1 MKGTRR
7 LIRFALI
14 PLLLLAV
21 FALTNSGKGV
31 SRAYAACPATT
42 WSSFGYDT
50 GRTSDNPL
58 ECVISPLVA
67 PPINWASGFV
77 LPTTSREG
85 IATDPAQGY
94 VASGN
99 NLQAFKLATGAPL
112 WLFGAGAPLV
122 GAPTVYLGDIYFGA
136 QNGNFFNVNP
146 AGALVCGVALG
157 AAQPILSTP
166 IGFGNSLIFSTGSGQ
181 VFAVNAATCAVLWA
195 TPVLGIAPT
204 SLSLINGTAL
214 VSVQTAAGGPSNVIA
229 LNAGTGAV
237 VGVSPALAGIFTPP
251 VVTTAGQI
259 FVGSSSPNVSLISFK
274 FALPALPVAW
284 VTPIGEPVNGKPAV
298 DLPGV
303 PLQQV
308 YAVSGN
314 TNRLF
319 AVNAATGAVNWALPA
334 PCGPLYSAASPT
346 VANGGVYVGGTN
358 CMNAFKTGGGPTWG
372 IAVGPLVDTPATVVN
387 GAIYFAVNL
396 GGGGGERVFSI

>member
-1 MKGTRR
+1 MKGTKL

-14 PLLLLAV
+14 PLLLLAL
-21 FALTNSGKGV
+21 FALTNPGRSV

-42 WSSFGYDT
+42 YPSFGYDT
-50 GRTSDNPL
+50 GRTSNNPV

-67 PPINWASGFV
+67 PPVNWASGFV

-85 IATDPAQGY
+85 IATDPVRGY

-99 NLQAFKLATGAPL
+99 TLLAFQLATGAAA
-112 WLFGAGAPLV
+112 WVFGAGAPLV
-122 GAPTVYLGDIYFGA
+122 GAPTVYLGDIYFGT
-136 QNGNFFNVNP
+136 QNGTFFQVNP
-146 AGALVCGVALG
+146 AGGLVCNVALG

-181 VFAVNAATCAVLWA
+181 VFAVNAATCAVLWV

-214 VSVQTAAGGPSNVIA
+214 VSVQTAAGGPSDVTAI
-229 LNAGTGAV
+229 NAATGAV
-237 VGVSPALAGIFTPP
+237 VGISPALPGVFTPP

-259 FVGSSSPNVSLISFK
+259 FVGSSSPNVGLAAFK

-284 VTPIGEPVNGKPAV
+284 VAPLAGEPVNGKPAV

-308 YAVSGN
+308 YAVSG
-314 TNRLF
+314 TTGRLF
-319 AVNAATGAVNWALPA
+319 AVNAATGAINWALPA
-334 PCGPLYSAASPT
+334 ACGPLYSAASPT
-346 VANGGVYVGGTN
+346 VANGGVYVGGKN

-372 IAVGPLVDTPATVVN
+372 IALGPLVDTPATVVN

-396 GGGGGERVFSI
+396 GGGERVFSI